1 MFISRIFLRTTVLK
15 NAVLKNRGLAYIK
28 IIIKNVSDILKQNQ
42 LLNRTILTIF
52 FTSSAI
58 ALKFVTVLGTL
69 KIE

>member
-28 IIIKNVSDILKQNQ
+28 TIKNVSDILKQNQ

-69 KIE
+69 KRE

>member
-1 MFISRIFLRTTVLK
+1 MCILRIFLRTTVLK

-28 IIIKNVSDILKQNQ
+28 TIKNVSDILKQNQ

>member
-28 IIIKNVSDILKQNQ
+28 TIKNVSDILKQNQ

>member
-28 IIIKNVSDILKQNQ
+28 TIKNLSDILKQNQ